1 MKSVG
6 FKAPKSLR
14 FERDGEKMKKLSN
27 QWHKRMA
34 LHLLEHRKHFNDA
47 GKWFSQIRLR
57 KFAGHSTYVDQ
68 LSSHIKVAHLT
79 DQHVGRVTPLHVQM
93 QAIDLALA
101 QDPDVI
107 VLTGDFVCH
116 SELYLHDL
124 TELMKRIDRPA
135 FAVLGNHDHWTKATA
150 VKKALINGGIEVLEN
165 EHTTIRI
172 RNDVLQIAGVDDAY
186 TKHADVKKATKGLKK
201 DIATLGLSHI
211 AEEADHFWERG
222 VPLVLSGHTHG
233 GQVTVAGLHELILK
247 KVVGHKYI
255 HGFYGTRN
263 QEHPFGC
270 VYVSAGIGAAVMPLR
285 MGEKGK
291 REVAIFTLGATPN
304 QLLESA

>member
-1 MKSVG
+1 
-6 FKAPKSLR
+6 
-14 FERDGEKMKKLSN
+14 MKKLSR

-34 LHLLEHRKHFNDA
+34 QHLLEHRKHFNDA

-57 KFAGHSTYVDQ
+57 RFSGHANHVTQ
-68 LSSHIKVAHLT
+68 LGTHLKIAHLT
-79 DQHVGRVTPLHVQM
+79 DQHVGRVTPLEVQIE
-93 QAIDLALA
+93 AINLVLD
-101 QDPDVI
+101 QNPDVV

-135 FAVLGNHDHWTKATA
+135 FAVLGNHDHWTNAKA
-150 VKKALINGGIEVLEN
+150 VKKALIAGGIEVLEN
-165 EHTTIRI
+165 QHTTLRI
-172 RNDVLQIAGVDDAY
+172 GNDILQLVGVDDAY
-186 TKHADVKKATKGLKK
+186 TKHADVKKATKGMKK
-201 DIATLGLSHI
+201 NVATIGLSHI

-247 KVVGHKYI
+247 KVIGHKYI
-255 HGFYGTRN
+255 HGFYGTRKD
-263 QEHPFGC
+263 EYPFGC

-291 REVAIFTLGATPN
+291 REVAIFELGATPEE
-304 QLLESA
+304 LLK